1 MKKKLIVTDID
12 GTLVN
17 DQKKIM
23 PETKREL
30 KRLIAKGHRIVLCS
44 GRSINGLKDYLMTLG
59 LWAMPDEY
67 AITFNGGNVFD
78 LVTMKSVDA
87 HYLTANQAIE
97 ADQLAKKLNVG
108 DTLVAA
114 SQKSYAV
121 SSQMNAQALEDIRDS
136 QLVPVETDNYDFL
149 EGENIQKCLWND
161 EPDRITTV
169 AKQIPAKYFD
179 EFQIVRSGPIFLE
192 FLPQDSSKGNAVH
205 HLAQRLNVDL
215 KDVIVFGDEE
225 NDLSMFKVA
234 GTAVAMRN
242 ARDEIKEYA
251 DQITVADH
259 NHDGIGKTLKLMF
272 E

>member
-87 HYLTANQAIE
+87 HYLTA
-97 ADQLAKKLNVG
+97 DQELAKKLNVG

-121 SSQMNAQALEDIRDS
+121 N
-136 QLVPVETDNYDFL
+136 
-149 EGENIQKCLWND
+149 
-161 EPDRITTV
+161 
-169 AKQIPAKYFD
+169 
-179 EFQIVRSGPIFLE
+179 
-192 FLPQDSSKGNAVH
+192 
-205 HLAQRLNVDL
+205 
-215 KDVIVFGDEE
+215 
-225 NDLSMFKVA
+225 
-234 GTAVAMRN
+234 
-242 ARDEIKEYA
+242 
-251 DQITVADH
+251 
-259 NHDGIGKTLKLMF
+259 
-272 E
+272 